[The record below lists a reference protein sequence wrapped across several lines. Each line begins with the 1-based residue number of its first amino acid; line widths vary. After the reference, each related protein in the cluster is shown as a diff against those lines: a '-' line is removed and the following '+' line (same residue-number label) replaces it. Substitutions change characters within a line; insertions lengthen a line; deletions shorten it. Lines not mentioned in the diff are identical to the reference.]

1 MIPNIANYISG
12 TVSIRIKG
20 DMPEKFINLCLTQNI
35 FLWNIA
41 KVGNDF
47 YACMRLPD
55 FFCIRPI
62 ARKSHTKVK
71 VLSHRGLP
79 FVIKRI
85 KHRKMMVVGALLC
98 LLALNIAA
106 SYIWFV
112 DVTGL
117 KNIPAERIKQI
128 AWQNGLKPGIIKDS
142 VNAKTVE
149 NEILLTVPEIAWVG
163 VNFTGTRAV
172 IEVVEKTMPKQED
185 KAPAHIV
192 AEKDGIITDFIVL
205 NGQPA
210 VKKGDTV
217 KKGDILIRGIIS
229 EPLPTNETVQSPHA
243 GTVVPQQRIVKAK
256 GIIKA
261 RVWYESY
268 GEAELSKLVY
278 NRTGRKEVGVSV
290 RIGSNE
296 LILKKAKNIPFDQ
309 YETEVIDKKLPFWR
323 NSGFTVESS
332 INIYHELESSLAEK
346 TLDEASDEARAKAL
360 ASVQSLI
367 PETAH
372 VLSRNIEVLQTA
384 EPNLVRVKIS
394 VETIE
399 DIGHSISITDS
410 NP

>member
-1 MIPNIANYISG
+1 MIPNIANYVSG

-20 DMPEKFINLCLTQNI
+20 DMPEKFINLCLIQNI

-41 KVGNDF
+41 KIGNDF

-62 ARKSHTKVK
+62 ARKSHTKVQ
-71 VLSHRGLP
+71 VISHRGLP
-79 FVIKRI
+79 FVIKKI
-85 KHRKMMVVGALLC
+85 KHRKMLVIGALLC
-98 LLALNIAA
+98 LLALNIAS

-117 KNIPAERIKQI
+117 KNVPTERIKQI

-149 NEILLTVPEIAWVG
+149 NEILLSIPEIAWVG
-163 VNFTGTRAV
+163 ISFTGTRAV

-185 KAPAHIV
+185 KSPAHII
-192 AEKDGIITDFIVL
+192 AAKDGIITEFITL
-205 NGQPA
+205 NGQPV

-217 KKGDILIRGIIS
+217 KKGDMLIKGIIT
-229 EPLPTNETVQSPHA
+229 EPLPANETVQPPSA
-243 GTVVPQQRIVKAK
+243 GNLLPQQRTVKAK

-268 GEAELSKLVY
+268 GEAELSKLAY
-278 NRTGRKEVGVSV
+278 NRTGRKEVGVTV

-296 LILKKAKNIPFDQ
+296 ITLKEAQHIPFDQ

-323 NSGFTVESS
+323 NSDFTVESS
-332 INIYHELESSLAEK
+332 INIYHELESFPTEK
-346 TLDEASDEARAKAL
+346 TLEEARDDARAKAL
-360 ASVQSLI
+360 SAVQNMI

-372 VLSRNIEVLQTA
+372 VLSRNIEILQTA
-384 EPNLVRVKIS
+384 EPNLVRVKIN
-394 VETIE
+394 VETVE
-399 DIGHSISITDS
+399 DIGQSVPITDT